1 MLSADGRRWNADEE
15 IDFHRGVRVMVLLLV
30 VLAWAA
36 PAFGQLLY
44 DAEERY
50 ESYARQGYRA
60 YNSGI
65 FGQVTRNMY
74 DDLGNFVLDGVGVF
88 ELEEG
93 RTNPPESGSFID
105 KSRFYQQY
113 LNRLLVA
120 QDSYGDWSSRLIVGD
135 RIRTKF
141 TALTLDLVAL
151 NGARWDADVDG
162 AQFSFVTSRLDWPIF
177 PGDNLELH
185 GARDWATYL
194 LGGHVQ
200 RKFGVLDLSFSY
212 VNLHRTNSL
221 TSWGDNSIKGVVPRK
236 NTPPAYIV
244 VKFGDGSPEDGGGA
258 RIYDL
263 HIEGT
268 LGDIRPLVTRHDS
281 EQIDRTYPN
290 RDRFFPLGKTIP
302 PYIEF
307 LRGDLAVEP
316 AEQGEFLEA
325 NGSEFLLYWFKIP
338 QEMRGQVERLR
349 FRGLVANDY
358 RIEMAE
364 IFLPAATESST
375 NVDITGERA
384 TFFYPV
390 IAAEGQVRDGSNRR
404 WVDFEYGRHT
414 GRTNAS
420 LRLEV
425 QRRDF
430 SLRTEFARTFEFRQ
444 YPSHA
449 GDGKWQRRT
458 ADAFFVNTTRDWH
471 RASLGFEVFRI
482 APQYSTSISVEDR
495 NYRTYTEDLRSP
507 FSVFPSFDER
517 YNNTLELSTVDD
529 NDDRDRFP
537 DMHFIPNFA
546 DNDGIFPGLDLDQD
560 GQPDPNENG
569 NTAPDYLEP
578 FVLYNV
584 DPPEYDYGDDFD
596 NNGIIDHRE
605 DDFEPDYPYDV
616 DTQGHHLFAG
626 LRPRAGLEFT
636 LGRYRTRQIWGAGK
650 NRVSYFKT
658 AYQRS
663 LFPYG
668 RVEFFNV
675 FKQVQDDIEDDTPQ
689 FLPRISNALPFEVR
703 GTFDA
708 NVDNFELVED
718 ELAMRN
724 SLVNTAYLKATF
736 FRIDNLNIDQRLKYD
751 VNFQRPTSL
760 QPANRIGAWSWVLR
774 AAYNW
779 NVGSLTVTP
788 RIKYM
793 GFVRR
798 DRSDRV
804 RPISERFFYPIL
816 TATYDLTPMTRFSA
830 GAQGLP
836 WLKSRYRDRVN
847 SAVNYGAEDY
857 VVMVTNRTT
866 YKGYHLSLSTG
877 YQRKQLQFDDRSRQV
892 EDIDQVLFFMRLVM
906 GLEPFKG

>member
-1 MLSADGRRWNADEE
+1 MPACASKCSAG
-15 IDFHRGVRVMVLLLV
+15 IS
-30 VLAWAA
+30 
-36 PAFGQLLY
+36 PC
-44 DAEERY
+44 
-50 ESYARQGYRA
+50 AR
-60 YNSGI
+60 
-65 FGQVTRNMY
+65 
-74 DDLGNFVLDGVGVF
+74 
-88 ELEEG
+88 
-93 RTNPPESGSFID
+93 
-105 KSRFYQQY
+105 
-113 LNRLLVA
+113 
-120 QDSYGDWSSRLIVGD
+120 
-135 RIRTKF
+135 
-141 TALTLDLVAL
+141 
-151 NGARWDADVDG
+151 
-162 AQFSFVTSRLDWPIF
+162 
-177 PGDNLELH
+177 
-185 GARDWATYL
+185 
-194 LGGHVQ
+194 
-200 RKFGVLDLSFSY
+200 
-212 VNLHRTNSL
+212 
-221 TSWGDNSIKGVVPRK
+221 
-236 NTPPAYIV
+236 
-244 VKFGDGSPEDGGGA
+244 
-258 RIYDL
+258 
-263 HIEGT
+263 
-268 LGDIRPLVTRHDS
+268 
-281 EQIDRTYPN
+281 
-290 RDRFFPLGKTIP
+290 
-302 PYIEF
+302 
-307 LRGDLAVEP
+307 
-316 AEQGEFLEA
+316 
-325 NGSEFLLYWFKIP
+325 
-338 QEMRGQVERLR
+338 
-349 FRGLVANDY
+349 
-358 RIEMAE
+358 
-364 IFLPAATESST
+364 
-375 NVDITGERA
+375 
-384 TFFYPV
+384 
-390 IAAEGQVRDGSNRR
+390 
-404 WVDFEYGRHT
+404 
-414 GRTNAS
+414 
-420 LRLEV
+420 
-425 QRRDF
+425 
-430 SLRTEFARTFEFRQ
+430 EFARTFEFRQ

-626 LRPRAGLEFT
+626 LRPRALDLNLPWDATARARSGER
-636 LGRYRTRQIWGAGK
+636 G
-650 NRVSYFKT
+650 KT
-658 AYQRS
+658 ASPISRRPIS
-663 LFPYG
+663 AP
-668 RVEFFNV
+668 FFRTAAWN
-675 FKQVQDDIEDDTPQ
+675 FSMCLKQVQDDIEDDTPQ

-736 FRIDNLNIDQRLKYD
+736 FRIDELNIDQRLKYN

-836 WLKSRYRDRVN
+836 LAQKQVPAIASTTP
-847 SAVNYGAEDY
+847 STMEP
-857 VVMVTNRTT
+857 RTMW
-866 YKGYHLSLSTG
+866 SW
-877 YQRKQLQFDDRSRQV
+877 
-892 EDIDQVLFFMRLVM
+892 
-906 GLEPFKG
+906 

>member
-1 MLSADGRRWNADEE
+1 MILILA
-15 IDFHRGVRVMVLLLV
+15 I
-30 VLAWAA
+30 LAWAA
-36 PAFGQLLY
+36 PALGQLLY
-44 DAEERY
+44 DAADRY
-50 ESYARQGYRA
+50 ESYARQGYRT

-65 FGQVTRNMY
+65 FGQVTRNRY
-74 DDLGNFVLDGVGVF
+74 DDLGNFVLDGVRVF

-120 QDSYGDWSSRLIVGD
+120 QDSYGNWSSRLIVGD

-162 AQFSFVTSRLDWPIF
+162 TQFSFVTSRLDWPIF
-177 PGDNLELH
+177 SGDNLELH

-194 LGGHVQ
+194 HGGHVQ
-200 RKFGVLDLSFSY
+200 REFGVLDVSFSY

-221 TSWGDNSIKGVVPRK
+221 TAWGDNSIKGVVPRK
-236 NTPPAYIV
+236 NTPPAYVV
-244 VKFGDGSPEDGGGA
+244 VKFGDGSPKDGGGA

-263 HIEGT
+263 HVEGA
-268 LGDIRPLVTRHDS
+268 LAAIRPLVTRHDS

-307 LRGDLAVEP
+307 LRGDLVVAP
-316 AEQGEFLEA
+316 DDDGEFLEA
-325 NGSEFLLYWFKIP
+325 KGSEFLLYWFEIP
-338 QEMRGQVERLR
+338 QHMRGQVECLR

-358 RIEMAE
+358 LIEMAE
-364 IFLPAATESST
+364 VFLPAATPSSA
-375 NVDITGERA
+375 NVDISGERA

-390 IAAEGQVRDGSNRR
+390 IAAEGEVRDGSNRR

-425 QRRDF
+425 QHRDF
-430 SLRTEFARTFEFRQ
+430 FLRTELARTFEFRQ
-444 YPSHA
+444 YPSRA
-449 GDGKWQRRT
+449 GHGKWQRRT
-458 ADAFFVNTTRDWH
+458 ADAFFVNATRDWH
-471 RASLGFEVFRI
+471 RASLGFEVFHM

-537 DMHFIPNFA
+537 DMHFLPNFA

-578 FVLYNV
+578 FLLYRV
-584 DPPEYDYGDDFD
+584 DPPEYDYGDDLD

-605 DDFEPDYPYDV
+605 DDFAPDYPYDV

-626 LRPRAGLEFT
+626 LRPGPGLELT
-636 LGRYRTRQIWGAGK
+636 LGRYHTRQLWGAGE
-650 NRVSYFKT
+650 NRVAYFKA

-668 RVEFFNV
+668 RLELFNV

-718 ELAMRN
+718 ELAMRH
-724 SLVNTAYLKATF
+724 SLVNTAYFKATF
-736 FRIDNLNIDQRLKYD
+736 FRIDALNIDQRLQYR

-760 QPANRIGAWSWVLR
+760 QPANRIGTWSWVFR
-774 AAYNW
+774 AAYSW
-779 NVGSLTVTP
+779 NVGSLTVMP

-793 GFVRR
+793 GFVQR

-836 WLKSRYRDRVN
+836 ALKSRYRDRVN

-857 VVMVTNRTT
+857 VLMVTNRTT

-877 YQRKQLQFDDRSRQV
+877 YQRKRLQFDDRSRQV
-892 EDIDQVLFFMRLVM
+892 EDIDQGLFFMRLVM